1 MEFVNKRRYL
11 LPCLSECLNFFTKLI
26 HNMKS
31 GTERIV
37 RIVGCLMAFFNF
49 LLLVQPIN
57 AQTSGK
63 VSVKGVV
70 LDEAGETLPGATV
83 TEKGTK
89 NVAATDLD
97 GKFTIKVSKSGATL
111 IVSYVGYVTKEVTS
125 KPDMKVILSE
135 NSKNLDEVVVVGY
148 GTMKKRDVTGAI
160 SSISSKDIEQKMAT
174 NVFEALQ

>member
-125 KPDMKVILSE
+125 KPDMKILKIS
-135 NSKNLDEVVVVGY
+135 
-148 GTMKKRDVTGAI
+148 MK
-160 SSISSKDIEQKMAT
+160 
-174 NVFEALQ
+174 

>member
-1 MEFVNKRRYL
+1 
-11 LPCLSECLNFFTKLI
+11 
-26 HNMKS
+26 MKS

-89 NVAATDLD
+89 MLQRP
-97 GKFTIKVSKSGATL
+97 IWMVSLRLKYRKAVL
-111 IVSYVGYVTKEVTS
+111 
-125 KPDMKVILSE
+125 L
-135 NSKNLDEVVVVGY
+135 
-148 GTMKKRDVTGAI
+148 
-160 SSISSKDIEQKMAT
+160 
-174 NVFEALQ
+174 

>member
-1 MEFVNKRRYL
+1 
-11 LPCLSECLNFFTKLI
+11 
-26 HNMKS
+26 
-31 GTERIV
+31 
-37 RIVGCLMAFFNF
+37 MAFFNF

-135 NSKNLDEVVVVGY
+135 NSKNLDEVVVVG
-148 GTMKKRDVTGAI
+148 
-160 SSISSKDIEQKMAT
+160 
-174 NVFEALQ
+174 